1 MSCIEDIQTVEHDRQ
16 RLLAVERLILETI
29 CFNFT
34 SKMPFPYVFKLGRK
48 LGGNS
53 LVLPI
58 RSIISIF
65 IFSIQD
71 AHQICVASHDR
82 LVRSFQLVG

>member
-1 MSCIEDIQTVEHDRQ
+1 MNCIEVIQTVEHDRQ

-48 LGGNS
+48 LGGNILIWS
-53 LVLPI
+53 T
-58 RSIISIF
+58 RSKLFIF
-65 IFSIQD
+65 AFSIQD
-71 AHQICVASHDR
+71 AHQICMASDDR
-82 LVRSFQLVG
+82 LVCSGFYFS